1 MKLLFENW
9 RKYIK
14 ESAFSG
20 NGPLSEPIEEQ
31 NDETSE
37 LEGEG
42 GKIHIQA
49 RARED
54 ADPENPYQMAE
65 YVITLPGGQQKV
77 VPNQESFENGI
88 GGTIGIAFYN
98 AYDLDWNKTPENK
111 IPGFK
116 GPTLPGG
123 IAEDGSLLDNK
134 RGDFQI
140 YIDGFDFPKVGPASD
155 ELIEAFSNIRSVGVT
170 PHKPHSG
177 ESSREQYYDTYKER
191 PGRGYDSSAGWDRRN
206 FR

>member
-9 RKYIK
+9 RKFIK

-65 YVITLPGGQQKV
+65 YVITLPGGEQKV
-77 VPNQESFENGI
+77 VPNQESFENAIEGA
-88 GGTIGIAFYN
+88 IGIAFYN

-116 GPTLPGG
+116 GPTMPGG
-123 IAEDGSLLDNK
+123 IAEDGSLLDNE

-155 ELIEAFSNIRSVGVT
+155 ELVGAFSGIRSVGT
-170 PHKPHSG
+170 APQKPQGG
-177 ESSREQYYDTYKER
+177 ESSREQHYDTYKER
-191 PGRGYDSSAGWDRRN
+191 PGRGYDSSAGYDRRN

>member
-1 MKLLFENW
+1 MKLLLEKW
-9 RKYIK
+9 RKFVNEQID
-14 ESAFSG
+14 
-20 NGPLSEPIEEQ
+20 EPNEMEG
-31 NDETSE
+31 DE
-37 LEGEG
+37 

-49 RARED
+49 RARKD

-65 YVITLPGGQQKV
+65 YVITLPGGEQKV

-98 AYDLDWNKTPENK
+98 AYDLDWNETPENK

-123 IAEDGSLLDNK
+123 ITEDGSLLDNE

-140 YIDGFDFPKVGPASD
+140 YIDGFYLPKVGPASD
-155 ELIEAFSNIRSVGVT
+155 ELVQAFSNIRSVGIT
-170 PHKPHSG
+170 PYEIEARP
-177 ESSREQYYDTYKER
+177 SRRKLVPDTRKEAY
-191 PGRGYDSSAGWDRRN
+191 GLGYNPRVGYDRRN
-206 FR
+206 FIQGK